1 MVEAPEDGS
10 FLVSLD
16 EGVLRISFNRPDFG
30 NAVPTT
36 AVPHLIALF
45 EQAKED
51 RAIRAI
57 LVRGEGKMFSAGGDV
72 AAFKRSLEQDRTE
85 RQADFAERLPR
96 LRRLVEAVVAFDK
109 PMVVAIRGACAGA
122 GLLYPL
128 AADVVIGE
136 ADASFVF
143 AHQRI
148 GLSPDGGVTALL
160 PQAIGARAAR
170 RLLVTA
176 AKVEAE
182 EALSLGLL
190 DEIVA
195 TGALEAVTLKL
206 ARRLARAPQLAT
218 RTAKHLLARQAAGA
232 SLADLLDGET
242 AGIVA
247 SVGDDDFAEGVRA
260 FMEKRAAS
268 FPSAR

>member
-1 MVEAPEDGS
+1 MIRAPEDGS
-10 FLVSLD
+10 YLVEIS
-16 EGVLRISFNRPDFG
+16 EGVLRLSFNRPEYG

-45 EQAKED
+45 EEARED
-51 RAIRAI
+51 PSVRAI

-72 AAFKRSLEQDRTE
+72 AAFKRSLEQDRAA

-96 LRRLVEAVVAFDK
+96 ARKLVEAVVAFDK
-109 PMVVAIRGACAGA
+109 PMIAAIRGACAGA
-122 GLLYPL
+122 GLMYPL

-136 ADASFVF
+136 ADATFVF

-148 GLSPDGGVTALL
+148 GLSPDGGVSALL
-160 PQAIGARAAR
+160 PQVVGVRAAR

-176 AKVEAE
+176 AKVDAE
-182 EALSLGLL
+182 EALRIGLL
-190 DEIVA
+190 DEIVE
-195 TGALEAVTLKL
+195 TGTLESVTLKL
-206 ARRLARAPQLAT
+206 ARRLARAPQLAV
-218 RTAKHLLARQAAGA
+218 RTAKRLIAMQAAGA
-232 SLADLLDGET
+232 TLADQLDGET

-247 SVGDDDFAEGVRA
+247 AVGDEDFAEGVRA
-260 FMEKRAAS
+260 FMEKRAAV

>member
-1 MVEAPEDGS
+1 MIQPPDDGS
-10 FLVSLD
+10 YLVEID
-16 EGVLRISFNRPDFG
+16 AGVLRLSFNRPEFG

-45 EQAKED
+45 EQAKD
-51 RAIRAI
+51 DPSIRVI

-72 AAFKRSLEQDRTE
+72 ASFKRSLEQDRAT

-109 PMVVAIRGACAGA
+109 PMVAAIRGSCAGA

-128 AADVVIGE
+128 AADVVVGE
-136 ADASFVF
+136 ADANFVF

-160 PQAIGARAAR
+160 PRAIGARPAR
-170 RLLVTA
+170 RLLLTA
-176 AKVEAE
+176 ANVDAE
-182 EALSLGLL
+182 EALRVGLL
-190 DEIVA
+190 DEIVE
-195 TGALEAVTLKL
+195 TGTLEQATLKI
-206 ARRLARAPQLAT
+206 ARRLAKAPQLAI
-218 RTAKHLLARQAAGA
+218 RTAKRLLTSQAAGA
-232 SLADLLDGET
+232 SLAELLDGET

-247 SVGDDDFAEGVRA
+247 SVGDDDFAEGVSA
-260 FMEKRAAS
+260 FLEKRAAV